1 MGKYIELSEMQVD
14 AIKEIGNV
22 GIGNA
27 STVLSKLVNKKV
39 KLSFHETKFV
49 PLEQFG
55 NFIGGSD
62 TVVASLAVNVL
73 GDLSGRSFLIFP
85 KESALMLA
93 DVMLGRESDT
103 SDFDDMAK
111 SALNE
116 LGNIFVGAY
125 LSSMANMLGIV
136 VLPAVPEFI
145 EDMAQAIVDSVLID
159 IGLYA
164 NDVLCIKTN
173 IAVEEHDIT
182 GGEFILILTPD
193 SLTKCLEVLKE
204 KYGY

>member
-1 MGKYIELSEMQVD
+1 MGEYIELSDMQVD

-27 STVLSKLVNKKV
+27 STVLSKLIDKKV

-49 PLEQFG
+49 PLEEFA
-55 NFIGGSD
+55 NFIGGPD
-62 TVVASLAVNVL
+62 TIVASLSVNVL

-85 KESALMLA
+85 KDSALLLV
-93 DVMLGRESDT
+93 DVMLDKKEKSL
-103 SDFDDMAK
+103 DFDDMAR

-136 VLPAVPEFI
+136 VLPAVPEFL
-145 EDMAQAIVDSVLID
+145 EDMAQSIVDSVLID
-159 IGLYA
+159 VGLYA

-173 IAVEEHDIT
+173 ISVEDHNIT

-193 SLTKCLEVLKE
+193 SLTKCLNVLKE